1 MSEVLPVTPLE
12 TAWIVV
18 VPVAA
23 AVAKPPA
30 AMVAA
35 LVFDEDHVAA
45 LVRSF
50 VVLSLNVP
58 VAVNC
63 WVLPTWIEAPEGV
76 TEMDVRVAG
85 EFPGLGVLVPPH
97 PAKTNATRTNVRHRP
112 LSTSRS

>member
-1 MSEVLPVTPLE
+1 MLPVTPLE

-18 VPVAA
+18 VPAAA

-30 AMVAA
+30 AMVAVA
-35 LVFDEDHVAA
+35 VLEDDQVATLVKS
-45 LVRSF
+45 L

-63 WVLPTWIEAPEGV
+63 CVLPAWIEAPDGV
-76 TEMDVRVAG
+76 TEMEVRVAG

-97 PAKTNATRTNVRHRP
+97 PAKTNATRTTVRHRT
-112 LSTSRS
+112 LSTFRS